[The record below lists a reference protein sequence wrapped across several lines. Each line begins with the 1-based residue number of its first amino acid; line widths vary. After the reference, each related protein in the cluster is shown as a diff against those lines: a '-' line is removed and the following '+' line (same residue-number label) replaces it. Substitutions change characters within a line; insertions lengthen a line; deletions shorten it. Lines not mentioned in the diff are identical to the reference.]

1 MLDGNKIGRQ
11 NSICN
16 LNIKPFL
23 LHFFL
28 HPFNPSPS
36 RELSRSSSASNTW
49 WGEEAWLVHCT
60 IQGIDQTLFSLCV
73 GVRVSVCPSLALYVD
88 HQFQHFIF
96 WLGLLPLQVSIL
108 FILVTSRYFQSSNAL
123 SLAAGG
129 ARLTGK

>member
-49 WGEEAWLVHCT
+49 WGEEAWPVHCT

-88 HQFQHFIF
+88 LNSNISYFGLVCFRYRF
-96 WLGLLPLQVSIL
+96 PSFSFLLPPDT
-108 FILVTSRYFQSSNAL
+108 FNLVTHSHSQR
-123 SLAAGG
+123 GV
-129 ARLTGK
+129 RD